1 MEVIILIVAVIAIA
15 KISTIT
21 GAWVR
26 RNITDW

>member
-26 RNITDW
+26 RNSTNW

>member
-1 MEVIILIVAVIAIA
+1 MEVVILIVAVIAIA

-26 RNITDW
+26 RNSTDW

>member
-1 MEVIILIVAVIAIA
+1 MEVIILIVAVFAIA

-26 RNITDW
+26 RNSTDW

>member
-26 RNITDW
+26 RNSIDW

>member
-26 RNITDW
+26 RNSTEW